1 MATTSPP
8 RSDAQPA
15 PLSPEGYRTA
25 PDQESTAFPPGVP
38 YIVGNEVCERFSFY
52 GMRAILQI
60 HLVSLF
66 VATMAVHQEAV
77 SQGGGLFYLTY
88 FKAAA
93 ERSATGVTH
102 LFFAGVYA
110 LSMIGAILADR
121 LAGKYRTILWLS
133 LVYCAGQAA
142 LSAGAASLTGMYIG
156 LILVAIGSGGI
167 KPCVSAN
174 VGDQFGK
181 ANWGRMRTVFQ
192 IFYFSINFG
201 SFFAALLIPAVERR
215 WGAAVAFAIPGVL
228 MFIATVI
235 FWMGRRKF
243 VHVPPKPG
251 GKVGLLDVLSSV
263 SLFLTV
269 GHFFFSPGLLHGLAA
284 WQRTLLELL
293 LSAGFLALG
302 LALFAWRLK
311 LQPDDGFLAITLF
324 ALGRW
329 FSRGRQAA
337 AAGEADSPLARSRF
351 WGPAVSRF
359 GLEATEGPVAV
370 FKIMSVF
377 FLVSIFWALFDQKA
391 STWVLQAQK
400 TDRTLWGGVTIE
412 AAQTLL
418 VNPFLVMVL
427 IPFMNVVYRGIERLG
442 LSPTPLRR
450 MTIGMLLT
458 ALSFAAVALIQAEID
473 RRGEG
478 KVWIVWQLIPYVL
491 LTFGEVMVSVTGL
504 EFAYSQSPRRMKSTV
519 MGFWLL
525 TVAAGNVLVT
535 FMAGFKKLEPV
546 TFFWIFAGLMA
557 GAAVLFGLR
566 AAFYVPREYTQG

>member
-8 RSDAQPA
+8 VSKVQAV

-25 PDQESTAFPPGVP
+25 PDQETTAFPPGVP
-38 YIVGNEVCERFSFY
+38 YIIGNEVCERFSYY

-66 VATMAVHQEAV
+66 VATAAVHEEAV
-77 SQGGGLFYLTY
+77 SQGGWFFYPFHL
-88 FKAAA
+88 KAAA

-142 LSAGAASLTGMYIG
+142 LSAGADSLTGVYLG
-156 LILVAIGSGGI
+156 LILIAVGSGGI

-181 ANWGRMRTVFQ
+181 ANWPRMRTVFQ

-201 SFFAALLIPAVERR
+201 SFFATLLIPVVKKR

-228 MFIATVI
+228 MFVATVI

-243 VHVPPKPG
+243 VHVPPRPG
-251 GKVGLLDVLSSV
+251 GRVGLLDVLSSV
-263 SLFLTV
+263 SLFMTV
-269 GHFFFSPGLLHGLAA
+269 GHFFFSPGLLRGLEP
-284 WQRTLLELL
+284 WQRTATELL

-329 FSRGRQAA
+329 FARGREAGG
-337 AAGEADSPLARSRF
+337 GEADGPLARSRF
-351 WGPAVSRF
+351 WGPAVRRF

-391 STWVLQAQK
+391 STWLLQAQK
-400 TDRTLWGGVTIE
+400 MDRTLWDGVTIE
-412 AAQTLL
+412 AAQTPLA
-418 VNPFLVMVL
+418 NPFLVMVL
-427 IPFMNVVYRGIERLG
+427 IPLMNVIYRGIEKLG
-442 LSPTPLRR
+442 ISPTPLRR
-450 MTIGMLLT
+450 ITIGMVLP
-458 ALSFAAVALIQAEID
+458 ALSFAAMALIQAEID
-473 RRGEG
+473 RRGDG
-478 KVWIVWQLIPYVL
+478 QVWIVWQLIPYVL
-491 LTFGEVMVSVTGL
+491 LTLGEVMVSVTGL
-504 EFAYSQSPRRMKSTV
+504 EFAYSQAPRRMKSTV
-519 MGFWLL
+519 MGFWML

-535 FMAGFKKLEPV
+535 FMAGFRKLEPV

-557 GAAVLFGLR
+557 AAAVLFGLR

>member
-1 MATTSPP
+1 MATTSTQL
-8 RSDAQPA
+8 SDAQPA
-15 PLSPEGYRTA
+15 PLSSEGYRTA
-25 PDQESTAFPPGVP
+25 PDQQTTAFPPGVP

-66 VATMAVHQEAV
+66 VATAAIHEEAA
-77 SQGGGLFYLTY
+77 SQGWLFYPFHL
-88 FKAAA
+88 KAAA

-110 LSMIGAILADR
+110 LCMIGAILADR
-121 LAGKYRTILWLS
+121 LAGKYRTILYLS

-142 LSAGAASLTGMYIG
+142 LSVGASSLTGMYVG
-156 LILVAIGSGGI
+156 LILVAVGSGGI

-181 ANWGRMRTVFQ
+181 GNWPRMRTVFQ

-201 SFFAALLIPAVERR
+201 SFFATLLIPVVKKR
-215 WGAAVAFAIPGVL
+215 WGAGVAFAIPGVL

-235 FWMGRRKF
+235 FWMGRQKF
-243 VHVPPKPG
+243 VHVPPRPG

-263 SLFLTV
+263 CLFLTV
-269 GHFFFSPGLLHGLAA
+269 GHFFFSPGLLHELGPWPRAA
-284 WQRTLLELL
+284 VELL

-302 LALFAWRLK
+302 LVLFAWRLK
-311 LQPDDGFLAITLF
+311 KQPDDGFLAITLF
-324 ALGRW
+324 TLRRW
-329 FSRGRQAA
+329 FSRAGA
-337 AAGEADSPLARSRF
+337 AAGGEADGALARSRF
-351 WGPAVSRF
+351 WGPAVRRF

-370 FKIMSVF
+370 FKIMSIF

-391 STWVLQAQK
+391 STWLLQAQK
-400 TDRTLWGGVTIE
+400 MDRTLWGNVTIE
-412 AAQTLL
+412 AAQTPLA
-418 VNPFLVMVL
+418 NPFLVMVL

-442 LSPTPLRR
+442 INPTPLRR
-450 MTIGMLLT
+450 ITIGMMLP
-458 ALSFAAVALIQAEID
+458 ALAFAAMALIQAEID
-473 RRGEG
+473 RRGDG

-491 LTFGEVMVSVTGL
+491 LTLGEVMVSVTGL
-504 EFAYSQSPRRMKSTV
+504 EFAYSQAPRRMKSTV
-519 MGFWLL
+519 MGFWML

-535 FMAGFKKLEPV
+535 FLAGFKKLEPV